1 MSATLPALP
10 HARAVSAV
18 SIMSTA
24 SIMSAA
30 RASASPAH
38 AGARGADAP
47 ATPDA
52 DEARRAAE
60 RELARPEYRD
70 ESLLGRLWRW
80 LSEHLNLRGV
90 VPAGPD
96 WLSILIVVVIAL
108 ALVTV
113 LILLLT
119 RITRVQ
125 RIRTGHDLFEDDDR
139 DSAALNVAADGA
151 AVRGDWTTAIVE
163 RFRAIIRSLDERGL
177 IEDYPGMTAHEAAAL
192 ASSAL
197 GALGGELTRAAVL
210 FDAVR
215 YGEVVSTA
223 EQDAWMRDLA
233 RRVDAARI
241 DRAGAAG
248 AHSADAAAFAGRRA

>member
-1 MSATLPALP
+1 MPVMSPPPALIV
-10 HARAVSAV
+10 A
-18 SIMSTA
+18 
-24 SIMSAA
+24 
-30 RASASPAH
+30 
-38 AGARGADAP
+38 ADAP
-47 ATPDA
+47 ATPGA
-52 DEARRAAE
+52 QEAREAAEAELAKPVYHPVSDLLDKLWQWLIEHLDPTTAIPGIPPLLSGLIVLLVLVTCVVLLVVLLRRFRPVGRSRRASGRLFDDERDARALARAADAAAE
-60 RELARPEYRD
+60 R
-70 ESLLGRLWRW
+70 
-80 LSEHLNLRGV
+80 
-90 VPAGPD
+90 
-96 WLSILIVVVIAL
+96 
-108 ALVTV
+108 
-113 LILLLT
+113 
-119 RITRVQ
+119 
-125 RIRTGHDLFEDDDR
+125 
-139 DSAALNVAADGA
+139 
-151 AVRGDWTTAIVE
+151 GDWDTAVVE

-241 DRAGAAG
+241 DRTGAAG